1 MGLPVGT
8 RVWLAV
14 GRADMRK
21 GFDGLARV
29 STTKSA
35 KALQIGR
42 AAALADWADETA
54 RKLSLK
60 SELAAAFRYMRGPR
74 PALGR
79 CFDVGRLALDNN
91 PAERALRCVFLRPIA
106 TQRVLEPADSSR
118 TAAETRPAS

>member
-29 STTKSA
+29 STTRAPKRSKSVA
-35 KALQIGR
+35 RRRLPTGPTRRR
-42 AAALADWADETA
+42 A
-54 RKLSLK
+54 SCHSK
-60 SELAAAFRYMRGPR
+60 SELAAAFRYMRGRR

-118 TAAETRPAS
+118 TAA